1 MVDSAKNFDGLYLKA
16 NANSEFNE
24 IEILANTPGLEYLR
38 YLISQLIESSI
49 DGKHFHLDQTG
60 GLGGNIS
67 QLIITKKFPE

>member
-38 YLISQLIESSI
+38 YLIS
-49 DGKHFHLDQTG
+49 HFSTDYY
-60 GLGGNIS
+60 
-67 QLIITKKFPE
+67 